1 MNYEK
6 DAGGTM
12 REGLGIQ
19 RKMIVAS
26 GNGMRKNE
34 DLQRIASEKFQMTL
48 RLADRTEE
56 AACGAALAGL
66 HAIGYRSWREMLEI

>member
-12 REGLGIQ
+12 KDGLGIQ

-26 GNGMRKNE
+26 GNGMRKNA
-34 DLQRIASEKFQMTL
+34 DLQRIASEKFQMML
-48 RLADRTEE
+48 GVEE
-56 AACGAALAGL
+56 N
-66 HAIGYRSWREMLEI
+66 I